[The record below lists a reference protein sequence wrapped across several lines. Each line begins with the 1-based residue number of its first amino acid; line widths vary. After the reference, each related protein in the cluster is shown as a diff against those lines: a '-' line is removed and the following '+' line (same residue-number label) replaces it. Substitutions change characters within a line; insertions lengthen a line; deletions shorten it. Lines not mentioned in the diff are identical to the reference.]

1 MKIGIDIDGV
11 LTDLSKFYLD
21 YIPKYSME
29 NNFKG
34 IVNPDGYELHEIL
47 DLKENI
53 DMDFW
58 EKYDGYYTKKIY
70 TREFASEVIN
80 KLKEENEIH
89 IITARNPKEDLQDE
103 NWTLDWLKENNI
115 YYDNLVFTNKKLE
128 YCKEN
133 NIDLMIEDCLKN
145 IIEIS
150 KIIPVICL
158 DARYNKNCK
167 GKNITRCYSW
177 YDIYQKF
184 KQ

>member
-103 NWTLDWLKENNI
+103 NWTLDWLKEN
-115 YYDNLVFTNKKLE
+115 K
-128 YCKEN
+128 
-133 NIDLMIEDCLKN
+133 
-145 IIEIS
+145 
-150 KIIPVICL
+150 
-158 DARYNKNCK
+158 
-167 GKNITRCYSW
+167 
-177 YDIYQKF
+177 
-184 KQ
+184 